1 MIRIVLILALSIF
14 LAAPGLSAAESFQAP
29 VPDGGKLLTPEDS
42 GTVNLLYREVTLK
55 EIIGFYRDNLKDK
68 ENINWK
74 ETANLRG
81 IVIHD
86 WGNRE
91 WHKIEVT
98 EGTESGVQITINR
111 DSWTWVLGTLVIR
124 FVGVFT
130 VLVILMIT
138 LYISGFIMT
147 FEFRKTDNEKA

>member
-91 WHKIEVT
+91 WHKIEVA
-98 EGTESGVQITINR
+98 EDTESGVQITINR

-147 FEFRKTDNEKA
+147 FEFRKTDSEKA